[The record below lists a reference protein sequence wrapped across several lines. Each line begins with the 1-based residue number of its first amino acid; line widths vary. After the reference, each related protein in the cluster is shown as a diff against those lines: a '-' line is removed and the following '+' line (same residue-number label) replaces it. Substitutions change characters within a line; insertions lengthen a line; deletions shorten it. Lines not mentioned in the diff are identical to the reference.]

1 MFDVIIIG
9 AGFAG
14 AVMAE
19 RLATQKNKSVL
30 VIEQRRHIG
39 GNCFDEKNDCGIL
52 IHKYG
57 PHLFHTDNAEVWNYI
72 SQFTDWTIYNHKVL
86 AMVDGQFVPLPFNLN
101 TLQKLFPPLLA
112 EKFEK
117 TLLNHYNYNEKIPI
131 SELIKTDDADLKFL
145 AKYINE
151 KIFLHYTEKQWGQ
164 SAENIGSEVT
174 ARVPI
179 FVGRDDRYFTDR
191 FQAVPKKG
199 YTEIFRKM
207 LNHKNIK
214 LLLNTNF
221 KEVMELKCGKFYF
234 LNQPFDGKIIYTG
247 QIDELFENKF
257 GELNYRSVDM
267 KFETLNQESFQP
279 AATVNYPNNYNFT
292 RITEF
297 KKIHPVESKSTTILR
312 EYPQN
317 YIRGKNV
324 PYYPI
329 FNEENKMRHEKYF
342 AEALQVKNLI
352 LLGRLAEYK
361 YYDMDDV
368 IERALKVFHK
378 EFDS

>member
-19 RLATQKNKSVL
+19 KLATQKNKSVL

-207 LNHKNIK
+207 LNHQNIK

-378 EFDS
+378 EFES

>member
-14 AVMAE
+14 TVIAE
-19 RLATQKNKSVL
+19 RLATQKNKTVL
-30 VIEQRRHIG
+30 VVEQRRHIG
-39 GNCFDEKNDCGIL
+39 GNCFDEKDDCGIL
-52 IHKYG
+52 IHRYG
-57 PHLFHTDNAEVWNYI
+57 PHLFHTDNAEVWNYL

-86 AMVDGQFVPLPFNLN
+86 AMVDGQLVPLPFNLN
-101 TLQKLFPPLLA
+101 TLQKLFPPSLA

-117 TLLNHYNYNEKIPI
+117 TLLTHYNYNEKISI
-131 SELIKTDDADLKFL
+131 SELVKTDDEDLKFL
-145 AKYINE
+145 ANYINE

-164 SAENIGSEVT
+164 SPTSIGSEVT

-179 FVGRDDRYFTDR
+179 FVGRDDRYFTDK

-207 LNHKNIK
+207 LSHKNIK

-221 KEVMELKCGKFYF
+221 KEVIELRCGKFYF

-247 QIDELFENKF
+247 QIDELFDNKF
-257 GELNYRSVDM
+257 GELEYRSVDM
-267 KFETLNQESFQP
+267 KFETLEQESFQA

-297 KKIHPVESKSTTILR
+297 KKIHPVNSKSTTILR

-317 YIRGKNV
+317 YICGKNI

-329 FNEENKMRHEKYF
+329 FNAENEMRHKKYF
-342 AEALQVKNLI
+342 AEASQVKNLI

-368 IERALKVFHK
+368 IDNALKIFHK
-378 EFDS
+378 EFEG

>member
-191 FQAVPKKG
+191 FQAVPKNG

>member
-131 SELIKTDDADLKFL
+131 SEIIKTDDADLKFL

-191 FQAVPKKG
+191 FQAVPKNG